1 MLAGALIAIVT
12 MRAANR
18 RIMGEL
24 KAPWWM
30 LTLGGAT
37 IVATAEM
44 SLLQKGRRGADIPLS
59 SFGVVRGADFRAAE
73 MSINSL
79 RAFCRAKSGSGMM
92 PGACM

>member
-1 MLAGALIAIVT
+1 MSWSSLMFPKWRRCVSWRSSVISGVLAGALIAIVT

-44 SLLQKGRRGADIPLS
+44 SLL
-59 SFGVVRGADFRAAE
+59 
-73 MSINSL
+73 
-79 RAFCRAKSGSGMM
+79 
-92 PGACM
+92 